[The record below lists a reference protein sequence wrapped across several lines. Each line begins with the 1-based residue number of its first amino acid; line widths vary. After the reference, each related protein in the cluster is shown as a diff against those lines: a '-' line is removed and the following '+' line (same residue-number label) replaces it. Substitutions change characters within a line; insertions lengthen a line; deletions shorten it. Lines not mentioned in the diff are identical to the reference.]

1 MPYKSS
7 TIAEVRMMSVY
18 KKPLMPD
25 RVRTIDG
32 GFSFIP
38 HRFVTHHFFTSLSQH
53 ELLIY
58 FLLVL
63 VGDRQGLSYYSQD
76 RLCIMLR
83 LSLDEFVTARNGL
96 IEKSLIAFDGFMFQ
110 VLSLP
115 ERPFDVTQKSL
126 KTKEDFESSD
136 PLTIRKLVT
145 ESLNQS

>member
-1 MPYKSS
+1 MR
-7 TIAEVRMMSVY
+7 IY
-18 KKPLMPD
+18 KKPLLPD
-25 RVRTIDG
+25 RVRKIDG

-38 HRFVTHHFFTSLSQH
+38 HRFLTQQFFTSLSQH

-83 LSLDEFVTARNGL
+83 LSLDEFIAARNGL

-115 ERPFDVTQKSL
+115 KKPVDVPQQPL
-126 KTKEDFESSD
+126 KTDDDFKNGD
-136 PLTIRKLVT
+136 PLTIRKLAT
-145 ESLNQS
+145 ESLNTS